1 MADDGT
7 HFTSKPLLK
16 LKLLDALRS
25 GSFQEL
31 QKVIDTRFLPKDDP
45 NVVEVSQL
53 VLHYA
58 VQVAPL
64 SLIKQIVTKWVNTH
78 VSTHMNSETFL
89 NINHQDQNGNT
100 PLHIA
105 AYQARGDVV
114 MYLMDQPTI
123 NDCVSNNS
131 HMQPIEICRDL
142 NVAQGMQIKRSKYV
156 AETAQELRTAFN
168 NRDFEHL
175 ESILT
180 NSRNSELLDING
192 LDPETGDT
200 VLHEFIKKRDVE
212 MCKWLL
218 EHGAD
223 PFKRDSTGVLPADL
237 VKKVSESEAASNPK
251 LLTDVE
257 LKKLLDKATS
267 EQSVIDVTGSLHKPP
282 TYRGYLQ
289 KWTNFAQGYKLR
301 WFILSADGKLSYYI
315 DQNDTKNA
323 CRGSLNMSTCNL
335 HLDSSEK
342 LKFEVIGGNGAI
354 RWHLKGNHPIETNRW
369 VWAIQ
374 GAIRFAK
381 DKEML
386 LTTGTIPPSLAINY
400 GLNNTDRVLDSPK
413 QPTHMRNKSRQ
424 TLVSVQESR
433 RSSSGL
439 GLVINR
445 PEDKIESAFHMPP
458 TSPSI
463 SVGPNG
469 MSSSIFEN
477 PSTFESESQRSPVS
491 SSPIQDTN
499 PQAFESTNVKTF
511 DSSMIEKDS
520 EDENEEVEDLF
531 LAMDGGSD
539 EDLQTLCNPHSQEM
553 HILQRS
559 ITMELSSLTELLN
572 DRPSNPNDIFNTLG
586 NSLKTITE
594 SFDRLN
600 EITSQSDKLMIS
612 KLTKQRDVNNVWIKA
627 VKELEFELKDKD
639 ERLASLDK
647 ERRNLKKLLQR
658 KFQSP
663 NGTTEDDDFD
673 GPVKDTHEALEEIAK
688 YIDATKED
696 GEDTDADEFFDAEE
710 LMDSSENVDEE
721 ESDTEKEA
729 TIKAEDINENKEV
742 THHAGFEKEIV
753 TEKQKEYK
761 QMLLEQ
767 KSFAGYEHPKRTNL
781 GLDKDDR
788 PKISLWSV
796 LKSMVGKDL
805 TRIPLPVSF
814 NEPSS
819 LLQRVTEDLEYSDI
833 MDTAATFEDSSL
845 RTLFVAAYSA
855 SMYASTV
862 KRVAKPFNPLL
873 GETFEYVSPDG
884 QYRFLTEQV
893 SHHPAISATWG
904 EAPKWN
910 YWGECKVDSNF
921 TGRTFAVENLG
932 TWWIRLRPDSNNPE
946 EEIYSWKKP
955 DMAVIGILVGNPQV
969 DNNGDSVITNHTTGD
984 YCVLHYKARGWT
996 SAGAY
1001 EVKGEVYNKD
1011 NEKLWIL
1018 GGHWNEALYA
1028 KKVTKKNDED
1038 MTIDKTKSSVGKSID
1053 EPKFDGSKFLIWRAN
1068 DRPDIPF
1075 NLTSFAVTLND
1086 LQPGL
1091 KEWLPPTDSR
1101 LRPDQR
1107 AMEEGRYDDASDE
1120 KHRLEEKQRAVR
1132 KQREEANIEYRPR
1145 WFSLETHPVNGK
1157 QYWKFNG
1164 EYWEQRKKHAWTN
1177 VPDIF

>member
-1 MADDGT
+1 MATYNEASSGA
-7 HFTSKPLLK
+7 SKPLLK

-25 GSFQEL
+25 GSFQQLKHVVNNEF
-31 QKVIDTRFLPKDDP
+31 QPRDDP
-45 NVVEVSQL
+45 NVEEVLQL

-64 SLIKQIVTKWVNTH
+64 MLIKEIVNRWITNKESTDNTSQ
-78 VSTHMNSETFL
+78 VKL
-89 NINHQDQNGNT
+89 DINHQDTNGNT

-105 AYQARGDVV
+105 SYQARGDVV
-114 MYLMDQPTI
+114 MYLMDQPSI
-123 NDCVSNNS
+123 NDCVANNS
-131 HMQPIEICRDL
+131 HMQAIEICRDL
-142 NVAQGMQIKRSKYV
+142 NVAQSMQMKRSSYV

-168 NRDFEHL
+168 NRDFQHL
-175 ESILT
+175 EAILT
-180 NSRNSELLDING
+180 NARNAELLDING

-223 PFKRDSTGVLPADL
+223 PFKRDARGVLPVDL
-237 VKKVSESEAASNPK
+237 VKKVSDSEAISNPK
-251 LLTDVE
+251 LVTDVE
-257 LKKLLDKATS
+257 LRKLLDKATG
-267 EQSVIDVTGSLHKPP
+267 EQSVIDVSGSLHKPP

-335 HLDSSEK
+335 HLDSSER
-342 LKFEVIGGNGAI
+342 LKFEVIGANGAI

-381 DKEML
+381 DKEMML
-386 LTTGTIPPSLAINY
+386 KTGTIPPSLAMNY
-400 GLNNTDRVLDSPK
+400 GLQTMDSPGR
-413 QPTHMRNKSRQ
+413 PTHNRTHSKVHPN
-424 TLVSVQESR
+424 ESR
-433 RSSSGL
+433 RSSAGL
-439 GLVINR
+439 GLMNNR
-445 PEDKIESAFHMPP
+445 GDENLDAAFHIQPASPNLSLNRGMPTP
-458 TSPSI
+458 
-463 SVGPNG
+463 V
-469 MSSSIFEN
+469 FEN
-477 PSTFESESQRSPVS
+477 SGSFETGSPRPPM
-491 SSPIQDTN
+491 SPGIQDIQ
-499 PQAFESTNVKTF
+499 PQAFASKNIKQYNT
-511 DSSMIEKDS
+511 DMIEKDS
-520 EDENEEVEDLF
+520 DDENDEGDDLF
-531 LAMDGGSD
+531 LAVENDD
-539 EDLQTLCNPHSQEM
+539 EEDLETLYSPYSQEVHM
-553 HILQRS
+553 LQRS
-559 ITMELSSLTELLN
+559 ITMELGSLSEFVS
-572 DRPSNPNDIFNTLG
+572 DQSQSNSKDAFHTVG
-586 NSLKTITE
+586 RSLETVTE
-594 SFDRLN
+594 SFEKLN
-600 EITSQSDKLMIS
+600 SLITDKDKQMIS
-612 KLTKQRDVNNVWIKA
+612 RLTKQRDVNNVWIRA

-639 ERLASLDK
+639 ERLSALDK
-647 ERRNLKKLLQR
+647 ERRNLKRLLQ
-658 KFQSP
+658 KKLQQSDDQ
-663 NGTTEDDDFD
+663 EDDEASTDI
-673 GPVKDTHEALEEIAK
+673 VKESNDTLEEIAK
-688 YIDATKED
+688 YIDATKDED
-696 GEDTDADEFFDAEE
+696 EDTDADEFFDAEE
-710 LMDSSENVDEE
+710 LMDGTQKSQAEGSDMNESSETAAEEEQAVNVDE
-721 ESDTEKEA
+721 STEKE
-729 TIKAEDINENKEV
+729 I
-742 THHAGFEKEIV
+742 THHEGFEKEVV
-753 TEKQKEYK
+753 TDMQKDYSDTILKEKT
-761 QMLLEQ
+761 
-767 KSFAGYEHPKRTNL
+767 FCGYEEPMRDNL
-781 GLDKDDR
+781 SLDKDER

-805 TRIPLPVSF
+805 TKITLPVSF

-819 LLQRVTEDLEYSDI
+819 LLQRVTEDLEYSNL
-833 MDTAATFEDSSL
+833 MDVAATFEDSSL
-845 RTLFVAAYSA
+845 RTLYVAAYSA

-873 GETFEYVSPDG
+873 GETFEYVSPNG

-932 TWWIRLRPDSNNPE
+932 TWWIKLRPDCNHPGE
-946 EEIYSWKKP
+946 ELYSWKKP

-969 DNNGDSVITNHTTGD
+969 DNSGDSVITNHTTGD

-1001 EVKGEVYNKD
+1001 EVKGEVYNKN
-1011 NEKLWIL
+1011 NEKLWVL

-1028 KKVTKKNDED
+1028 KKVTPKDGED
-1038 MTIDKTKSSVGKSID
+1038 MTIERAKANSLID
-1053 EPKFDGSKFLIWRAN
+1053 EPKFDGSKFLIWKAN
-1068 DRPDIPF
+1068 ERPDIPF

-1086 LQPGL
+1086 PAPKLL
-1091 KEWLPPTDSR
+1091 EWLPPTDSR

-1107 AMEEGRYDDASDE
+1107 AMEEGRYDEAAEE

-1132 KQREEANIEYRPR
+1132 RKREEEKIEYAPR
-1145 WFSLETHPVNGK
+1145 WFTYETDSLTGLH
-1157 QYWKFNG
+1157 YWKFNG
-1164 EYWEQRKKHAWTN
+1164 EYWKQRRDRKWTD

>member
-1 MADDGT
+1 MAVNNEASGG
-7 HFTSKPLLK
+7 TSKPLLK

-25 GSFQEL
+25 GSFQQL
-31 QKVIDTRFLPKDDP
+31 QTVIDSQFKPRNDP
-45 NVVEVSQL
+45 NVEEVLQL

-64 SLIKQIVTKWVNTH
+64 GLIKEIVSRWITQKESSDNTSK
-78 VSTHMNSETFL
+78 VDL
-89 NINHQDQNGNT
+89 DINHQDSNGNT

-105 AYQARGDVV
+105 SYQCRGEVV
-114 MYLMDQPTI
+114 MYLMDQPSI
-123 NDCVSNNS
+123 NDCVANNS
-131 HMQPIEICRDL
+131 HMQAIEICRDL
-142 NVAQGMQIKRSKYV
+142 NVAQSMQMKRSSYV

-168 NRDFEHL
+168 NRDFQHL

-180 NSRNSELLDING
+180 NARNAELLDING

-223 PFKRDSTGVLPADL
+223 PFKRDARGVLPVDL
-237 VKKVSESEAASNPK
+237 VKKVSDSEAASNPK

-257 LKKLLDKATS
+257 LKKLLDKATG
-267 EQSVIDVTGSLHKPP
+267 EQSVIDVSGSLHKPP

-381 DKEML
+381 DKEMM
-386 LTTGTIPPSLAINY
+386 LTTGTIPPSLAMNY
-400 GLNNTDRVLDSPK
+400 GLQAMDSPGR
-413 QPTHMRNKSRQ
+413 PSHNRTHSK
-424 TLVSVQESR
+424 VSVNESR
-433 RSSSGL
+433 RSSAGL
-439 GLVINR
+439 GLMNNKG
-445 PEDKIESAFHMPP
+445 EDTLDSAFQIQP
-458 TSPSI
+458 TSPNLSL
-463 SVGPNG
+463 NRG
-469 MSSSIFEN
+469 MPTPVFEN
-477 PSTFESESQRSPVS
+477 NGTFEAGSPRLSRSPGV
-491 SSPIQDTN
+491 QDTQ
-499 PQAFESTNVKTF
+499 PQAFAATNIKQYNA
-511 DSSMIEKDS
+511 DMIEKES
-520 EDENEEVEDLF
+520 DEENDEGNDLF
-531 LAMDGGSD
+531 LAVENED
-539 EDLQTLCNPHSQEM
+539 EDDLETLNSPYAQEV

-559 ITMELSSLTELLN
+559 IAIELGSLSEFVSDLISINSN
-572 DRPSNPNDIFNTLG
+572 DTFQTLG
-586 NSLKTITE
+586 KSLRTVNE
-594 SFDRLN
+594 SFDKLN
-600 EITSQSDKLMIS
+600 NLITDKDKQMIS
-612 KLTKQRDVNNVWIKA
+612 KLTKQRDVNNVWIRA

-639 ERLASLDK
+639 ERLSALDK
-647 ERRNLKKLLQR
+647 ERRNLKKLLQ
-658 KFQSP
+658 KKLQH
-663 NGTTEDDDFD
+663 TDDLEEDETPTDL
-673 GPVKDTHEALEEIAK
+673 VKESNDTLEEIAK
-688 YIDATKED
+688 YIDATKDED
-696 GEDTDADEFFDAEE
+696 EDSDADEFFDAEE
-710 LMDSSENVDEE
+710 LMDSAQKASAESSEIDESSKTTNE
-721 ESDTEKEA
+721 EAPLD
-729 TIKAEDINENKEV
+729 KAEETIEKEV
-742 THHAGFEKEIV
+742 THHEGFEKEVI

-761 QMLLEQ
+761 DIMMGE
-767 KSFAGYEHPKRTNL
+767 KTYCGYEEPMRNNL
-781 GLDKDDR
+781 SLDKDER

-805 TRIPLPVSF
+805 TKITLPVSF

-819 LLQRVTEDLEYSDI
+819 LLQRVTEDLEYSNL
-833 MDTAATFEDSSL
+833 MDVAATFEDSSL
-845 RTLFVAAYSA
+845 RTLYVAAYSA

-873 GETFEYVSPDG
+873 GETFEYASPDG

-932 TWWIRLRPDSNNPE
+932 TWWIKLRPDCNNPDE
-946 EEIYSWKKP
+946 ELYSWKKP

-969 DNNGDSVITNHTTGD
+969 DNSGDSIITNHTTGD
-984 YCVLHYKARGWT
+984 YCVLHFKARGWT

-1001 EVKGEVYNKD
+1001 EVKGEVYNKN
-1011 NEKLWIL
+1011 NEKLWVL

-1028 KKVTKKNDED
+1028 KKVTPKNGED
-1038 MTIDKTKSSVGKSID
+1038 MTIERAKANSSID
-1053 EPKFDGSKFLIWRAN
+1053 EPKFDGTKFLIWKAN
-1068 DRPDIPF
+1068 ERPDIPF

-1086 LQPGL
+1086 PAPKLL
-1091 KEWLPPTDSR
+1091 EWLPPTDSR

-1107 AMEEGRYDDASDE
+1107 AMEEGRYDDAAEE

-1132 KQREEANIEYRPR
+1132 RKREEEKIEYSPR
-1145 WFSLETHPVNGK
+1145 WFTYETDPLTGK
-1157 QYWKFNG
+1157 NFWKFNG
-1164 EYWEQRKKHAWTN
+1164 EYWKQRSERKWTN
-1177 VPDIF
+1177 VADIF